1 LKYDLYI
8 AILMCPCRGRRRGR
22 RWISEVPPVRC
33 FVAEGPRGAKESEE
47 ICVTLEEL
55 EAVRLVDL
63 LDLDQEEAAFYMG
76 ISRKAFWNDLM
87 NARKKIAAA
96 LVYGIGLR
104 IEGGSFILR
113 GAKGDENA
121 VKDAR
126 LQEIELMEREL
137 KLLKSRIEH
146 LSLKMAGIQ
155 GLNENVSCPDAI
167 VLGSDPGKEE
177 NI

>member
-1 LKYDLYI
+1 
-8 AILMCPCRGRRRGR
+8 MCPCRGRRRGR

-33 FVAEGPRGAKESEE
+33 FVAEGPGGTQEPEE
-47 ICVTLEEL
+47 IRLTLEEL

-96 LVYGIGLR
+96 LVYGTGLR

-113 GAKGDENA
+113 GAKGEENA
-121 VKDAR
+121 VEDAR
-126 LQEIELMEREL
+126 RQEIELLEREL
-137 KLLKSRIEH
+137 RLLKSRIEQ
-146 LSLKMAGIQ
+146 LSLKISALQ
-155 GLNENVSCPDAI
+155 GPRENVS
-167 VLGSDPGKEE
+167 
-177 NI
+177 